1 MTFSMNRL
9 CSRHRSRAL
18 CAMAAALFFAAL
30 SHSCKER
37 NVPYVLHEDQIAL
50 LLADPY
56 EGGSL
61 FRSDHIINPDPY
73 RIPGDT
79 AQYRDSVIE
88 HQRHYTIL
96 LSTNNADYG
105 HFGLL
110 REAIARVNDSFAFQR
125 TRSGVVLDTS
135 EVKLVRYGFLLRFG
149 DDADKYLGWK
159 LWGFNG
165 LGVTNPSAKL
175 RMADSK
181 GVSLQVDQS
190 FYSISP
196 ESLQVFSGVKFV
208 LLSEIRRLELG
219 GKISLEVQS
228 PGPPDQTPY
237 YYLYSAE
244 SDAGFKTKNLI
255 KLPEFNHFVDTLRI
269 PPTLSNTMNFIYA
282 QSHLGDGSR
291 RVLGGWFIPYQ
302 KPLITAGE
310 RLSSFR

>member
-1 MTFSMNRL
+1 MTFNTNRL
-9 CSRHRSRAL
+9 SSRHKSRAL
-18 CAMAAALFFAAL
+18 YVVTIALFLSTL

-37 NVPYVLHEDQIAL
+37 NVPYIIHEDQIAL

-61 FRSDHIINPDPY
+61 FRSDHIINPDLY

-96 LSTNNADYG
+96 LSANNADYG
-105 HFGLL
+105 HFGML

-149 DDADKYLGWK
+149 DDADPYLGWK

-181 GVSLQVDQS
+181 GLSLQVDQS
-190 FYSISP
+190 FYNTSP
-196 ESLQVFSGVKFV
+196 ESLQVFAGVKFV
-208 LLSEIRRLELG
+208 LLSEIRRVALG
-219 GKISLEVQS
+219 SKVSLEVQS
-228 PGPPDQTPY
+228 SRPDESPY

-244 SDAGFKTKNLI
+244 TDAGFRTENLI
-255 KLPEFNHFVDTLRI
+255 KLPELNHFVDTLQI
-269 PPTLSNTMNFIYA
+269 SSALPNNMNLIYV

-302 KPLITAGE
+302 KPLITTRE
-310 RLSSFR
+310 RLSGFR